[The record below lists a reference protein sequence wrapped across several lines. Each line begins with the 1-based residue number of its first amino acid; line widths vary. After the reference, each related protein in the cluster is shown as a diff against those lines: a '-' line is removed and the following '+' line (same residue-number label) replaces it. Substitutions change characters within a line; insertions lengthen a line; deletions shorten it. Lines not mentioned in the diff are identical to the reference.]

1 MALGKVFVILGG
13 LSVGF
18 FLAANPAQAQSSPP
32 VHKLGVLDAADPQLE
47 DGSYFDSYE
56 IAGSAGQRVSIS
68 LDSSEFDTFLGL
80 MDSDGNLLISNDD
93 ASESNRNSY
102 ISLTL
107 PADDTYTVVTT
118 SFTPLSSGGYRL
130 SMRNF
135 SAPQTTAQSTQAG
148 LEPVFNP
155 FVLSLV
161 GAVLS
166 DFLSGGSSSA
176 SSYADPSQD
185 PTFRDVNTYQ
195 SPEPTYRP
203 PTPTVGGDRGFY
215 GSDHTPW

>member
-1 MALGKVFVILGG
+1 MALSKVFAIFSG

-18 FLAANPAQAQSSPP
+18 LLTANPARAQSSPP

-80 MDSDGNLLISNDD
+80 MDSEGNLLASNDD
-93 ASESNRNSY
+93 ASDSNPNSY

-107 PADDTYTVVTT
+107 PADGTYTVVTT

-135 SAPQTTAQSTQAG
+135 SAPRATAQSTQTE

-155 FVLSLV
+155 LALFVV
-161 GAVLS
+161 GAALNE
-166 DFLSGGSSSA
+166 FFAGGSA
-176 SSYADPSQD
+176 GSYSDPSQD
-185 PTFRDVNTYQ
+185 PTLRDVNSSYQ
-195 SPEPTYRP
+195 SPQPEYRP